1 MSREKLIFTNGCFD
15 LLHRGHVELLKY
27 CKSLGHVIVGL
38 NSDASIKRLKG
49 NYRPIIGESDRKF
62 ILESLVYVNQV
73 IIFDEDTPQ
82 SLIYKLK
89 PDMIVKGGDY
99 TMDSV
104 IGSDVCEVRIFNLIE
119 NLSTSKIIQIIES
132 KNSARRQTQG
142 RIE

>member
-1 MSREKLIFTNGCFD
+1 
-15 LLHRGHVELLKY
+15 
-27 CKSLGHVIVGL
+27 
-38 NSDASIKRLKG
+38 
-49 NYRPIIGESDRKF
+49 
-62 ILESLVYVNQV
+62 V

-132 KNSARRQTQG
+132 KNSAQRQTQG